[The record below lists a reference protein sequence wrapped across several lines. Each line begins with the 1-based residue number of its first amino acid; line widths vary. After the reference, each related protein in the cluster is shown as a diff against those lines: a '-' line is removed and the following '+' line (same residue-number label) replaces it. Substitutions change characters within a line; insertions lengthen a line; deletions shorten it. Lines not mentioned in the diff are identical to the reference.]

1 MNSIINL
8 DTPISKINR
17 LTKDHAIALE
27 RLKLKTL
34 RDLLFYFPARYM
46 DERENSSIQN
56 LSKGVKV
63 VLYGEIKNL
72 KIKRSFRGHVPMCE
86 AKLYDNSGSIKL
98 VWFHQAYIAKMYSEN
113 EFVKV
118 SGTVSEKDGVFSI
131 LNSNIEKASRD
142 HIFFE
147 NSILETIENKNE
159 TKKENNNF
167 EIIPIYKETKGLSSN
182 YLHTLIKKAI
192 LEYKILEQVK
202 NEDAIPKS
210 ILENFHLPSIDKA
223 LLYIHL
229 PKAKTKEEAEKQILA
244 ARKRFSFEEIFYI
257 QILKQIEREK
267 AKDSLA
273 YKILTSPNQPLQ
285 PFGQLPQRKQSL
297 RIFPYNQNLM
307 MQAKENRKDM
317 TEAEKSFWYLIN
329 KDQTGFDFTR
339 QKVIDNFILDFYC
352 NDLMLGIEID
362 GGIHKNKK
370 EYDSEREM
378 FLNQLG
384 IKIIRF
390 KNEEVKNISVEY
402 LRKIF
407 KKRAVE
413 VSASL
418 WEAPQS
424 GEGVK
429 NQLGQVLDEILSKI
443 KKDFNLSLTNAQLN
457 AIKTISQ
464 DLEKDEPMSRLLEGD
479 VGSGK
484 TLVAQIISYLATHN
498 INRDSSA
505 NKKLQVA
512 YMAPTEIL
520 ATQHFE
526 SFCNFFKN
534 SGIEI
539 GLLTS
544 KTSKKFPSKINK
556 DKAIDISKA
565 QLKKWIASG
574 DISILIGTH
583 SLTNESVAFQN
594 LALAMI
600 DEQHRFGV
608 KQRAALANKK
618 SSSTTI
624 LVAND
629 IKNLTNKKQKIVH
642 QKEKL
647 PHLLSMTATPIP
659 RTLALTIFGDLDLVI
674 LDELPKGRK
683 PIETFI
689 ETEVN
694 REKVYRD
701 LKKEIEA
708 GYQAYV
714 ITPRIDELDEEE
726 MQKARSLN
734 LRSTTSELKNLEEF
748 FNKKEKMNIS
758 IKAIHSKLSKDEKE
772 KIMQEFAEGKIKIL
786 VSTSLVEVG
795 VNVPNASRMIIE
807 GAERFG
813 LAQLHQL
820 RGRIGRGERES
831 VCYLFTNSESEA
843 TAERLSSLKKAKNG
857 FELAELDLNQ
867 RGIGSLLSGKQ
878 WGVSDLAMEAI
889 KNLKLVEAA
898 REEARKIITEDKY
911 LKNHPHLS
919 KILLE
924 KEKAHME

>member
-1 MNSIINL
+1 MTENINL

-17 LTKDHAIALE
+17 LSKEHAIALK
-27 RLKLKTL
+27 KLNLETI

-56 LSKGVKV
+56 LAKGAKV
-63 VLYGEIKNL
+63 ILYGEISNL

-86 AKLYDNSGSIKL
+86 AKFMDMSGSIKL

-118 SGTVSEKDGVFSI
+118 SGTVSEKDGQYSI
-131 LNSNIEKASRD
+131 MNPGIEKASRD

-147 NSILETIENKNE
+147 NSILENIKPPQSDYSQPPLKDGEQNPS
-159 TKKENNNF
+159 F
-167 EIIPIYKETKGLSSN
+167 EIIPIYRETKGISSN
-182 YLHTLIKKAI
+182 YIYTLIKKII
-192 LEYKILEQVK
+192 LEYKILEQIK
-202 NEDAIPKS
+202 HEDSIPKS
-210 ILENFHLPSIDKA
+210 VLENFHLPSIDKA
-223 LLYIHL
+223 LLYLHI
-229 PKAKTKEEAEKQILA
+229 PKGKSKEEGEKQILG

-257 QILKQIEREK
+257 QILKQIEKQK
-267 AKDSLA
+267 AKDCLA
-273 YKILTSPNQPLQ
+273 YKINPSKEITDIILKELKTKFNLTLTS
-285 PFGQLPQRKQSL
+285 
-297 RIFPYNQNLM
+297 
-307 MQAKENRKDM
+307 
-317 TEAEKSFWYLIN
+317 
-329 KDQTGFDFTR
+329 
-339 QKVIDNFILDFYC
+339 
-352 NDLMLGIEID
+352 
-362 GGIHKNKK
+362 
-370 EYDSEREM
+370 
-378 FLNQLG
+378 
-384 IKIIRF
+384 
-390 KNEEVKNISVEY
+390 
-402 LRKIF
+402 
-407 KKRAVE
+407 
-413 VSASL
+413 
-418 WEAPQS
+418 
-424 GEGVK
+424 
-429 NQLGQVLDEILSKI
+429 
-443 KKDFNLSLTNAQLN
+443 AQIN
-457 AIKTISQ
+457 AIKTISK
-464 DLEKDEPMSRLLEGD
+464 DLERDEPMSRLLEGD

-484 TLVAQIISYLATHN
+484 TLVAEIVAYLVTHN
-498 INRDSSA
+498 LNRD
-505 NKKLQVA
+505 KDTDRKLQVA

-526 SFCNFFKN
+526 SFCSFFKG
-534 SGIEI
+534 SGLEI

-544 KTSKKFPSKINK
+544 KTCKKFPSKANPNK
-556 DKAIDISKA
+556 PTDISKP

-583 SLTNESVAFQN
+583 SLIGESVAFQN
-594 LALAMI
+594 LALAII

-624 LVAND
+624 VPAND
-629 IKNLTNKKQKIVH
+629 IKNLTNKKQKIVNK
-642 QKEKL
+642 KEKL

-694 REKVYRD
+694 REKVYKD

-714 ITPRIDELDEEE
+714 ITPRISELDEEE
-726 MQKARSLN
+726 MQKSRSLK
-734 LRSTTSELKNLEEF
+734 LRSTASELKNLEEF
-748 FNKKEKMNIS
+748 FNEKQKMNIN
-758 IKAIHSKLSKDEKE
+758 IVAIHSKLKKEEKE
-772 KIMQEFAEGKIKIL
+772 EIMQDFASGKIKIL

-831 VCYLFTNSESEA
+831 VCYLFTNSDGEV
-843 TAERLSSLKKAKNG
+843 TAERLSALKKAKNG

-867 RGIGSLLSGKQ
+867 RGIGSLMSGKQ

-898 REEARKIITEDKY
+898 REEAKKIVSEDKE
-911 LKNHPHLS
+911 LKNHPLLS
-919 KILLE
+919 KILLD

>member
-1 MNSIINL
+1 MTENINL
-8 DTPISKINR
+8 NTPISKINR
-17 LTKDHAIALE
+17 LSKEHAIALK
-27 RLKLKTL
+27 KLNLETI

-56 LSKGVKV
+56 LAKGAKV
-63 VLYGEIKNL
+63 ILYGEISNL

-86 AKLYDNSGSIKL
+86 AKFVDMSGSIKL
-98 VWFHQAYIAKMYSEN
+98 VWFHQAYIAKMYGEN

-118 SGTVSEKDGVFSI
+118 SGTVSEKDGQYSI
-131 LNSNIEKASRD
+131 MNPGIEKASRD

-147 NSILETIENKNE
+147 NSILENIKPPQTDYSQLPL
-159 TKKENNNF
+159 KEGEQNPSF
-167 EIIPIYKETKGLSSN
+167 EIIPIYRETKGITSN
-182 YLHTLIKKAI
+182 YIYTLIKKII
-192 LEYKILEQVK
+192 LEYKILEQIK
-202 NEDAIPKS
+202 HEDPIPKS
-210 ILENFHLPSIDKA
+210 VLENFHLPTIDKA
-223 LLYIHL
+223 LLYLHI
-229 PKAKTKEEAEKQILA
+229 PKGKSKEEGEKQILG

-257 QILKQIEREK
+257 QILKQIERQK
-267 AKDSLA
+267 AKECLAYNINSGKVVVDSL
-273 YKILTSPNQPLQ
+273 L
-285 PFGQLPQRKQSL
+285 
-297 RIFPYNQNLM
+297 
-307 MQAKENRKDM
+307 KELK
-317 TEAEKSFWYLIN
+317 TK
-329 KDQTGFDFTR
+329 
-339 QKVIDNFILDFYC
+339 
-352 NDLMLGIEID
+352 
-362 GGIHKNKK
+362 
-370 EYDSEREM
+370 
-378 FLNQLG
+378 
-384 IKIIRF
+384 
-390 KNEEVKNISVEY
+390 
-402 LRKIF
+402 
-407 KKRAVE
+407 
-413 VSASL
+413 
-418 WEAPQS
+418 
-424 GEGVK
+424 
-429 NQLGQVLDEILSKI
+429 
-443 KKDFNLSLTNAQLN
+443 FNLTLTNAQIN
-457 AIKTISQ
+457 AINTISK
-464 DLEKDEPMSRLLEGD
+464 DLERDEPMSRLLEGD

-484 TLVAQIISYLATHN
+484 TLVAEIVAYLVTHN
-498 INRDSSA
+498 LNRD
-505 NKKLQVA
+505 KDTDRKLQVA

-526 SFCNFFKN
+526 SFCSFFKG
-534 SGIEI
+534 SGLEI

-544 KTSKKFPSKINK
+544 KTCKKFPSKSNPNK
-556 DKAIDISKA
+556 PTDISKP
-565 QLKKWIASG
+565 QLKKWIATG

-583 SLTNESVAFQN
+583 SLISESVAFQN
-594 LALAMI
+594 LALAII

-624 LVAND
+624 IPAND
-629 IKNLTNKKQKIVH
+629 IKNLTNKKQKIVNK
-642 QKEKL
+642 KEKL

-689 ETEVN
+689 ETEIN

-714 ITPRIDELDEEE
+714 ITPRISELDEEE
-726 MQKARSLN
+726 MQKARSLK
-734 LRSTTSELKNLEEF
+734 LRSTASELKNLEEF
-748 FNKKEKMNIS
+748 FNEKEKMNIN
-758 IKAIHSKLSKDEKE
+758 IQAIHSKLKKEEKE
-772 KIMQEFAEGKIKIL
+772 EIMQDFASGKIKIL

-831 VCYLFTNSESEA
+831 VCYLFTNSDGEV
-843 TAERLSSLKKAKNG
+843 TAERLSALKKAKNG

-867 RGIGSLLSGKQ
+867 RGIGSLMSGKQ

-898 REEARKIITEDKY
+898 REEAKKIVNEDKD
-911 LKNHPHLS
+911 LKNHPQLS
-919 KILLE
+919 KILLD